1 MPKVFITSEK
11 REESRFSD
19 FIRGELKRRN
29 LRQADLAAELELP
42 TVSVTQRLNGKSRW
56 TLPEIITALS
66 FLNTSFTFG
75 ERK

>member
-1 MPKVFITSEK
+1 MPKCFITSEQ

-29 LRQADLAAELELP
+29 LRHADLAAELNLP
-42 TVSVTQRLNGKSRW
+42 TVSVTQRINGKSRW
-56 TLPEIITALS
+56 TLPEIVAALS
-66 FLNTSFTFG
+66 YLNTSFTFG